1 LLAAAHAR
9 GLITI
14 DGLDMLIGQAAE
26 AFRLFYGA
34 DPPRRYDGELRA
46 MLTK

>member
-1 LLAAAHAR
+1 
-9 GLITI
+9 
-14 DGLDMLIGQAAE
+14 MLIGQAAE
-26 AFRLFYGA
+26 AFRLFFGA